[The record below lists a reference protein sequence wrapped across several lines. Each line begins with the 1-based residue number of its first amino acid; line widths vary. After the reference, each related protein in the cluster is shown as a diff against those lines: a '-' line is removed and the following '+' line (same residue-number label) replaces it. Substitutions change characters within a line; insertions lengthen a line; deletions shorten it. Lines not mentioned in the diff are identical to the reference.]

1 MQSNVNHNINN
12 VLIANPLDNLFV
24 DVLNAVTDKLV
35 LLVNI
40 DLCTENIIIEVFE
53 RYSRGYLVPAGVVTV
68 PRQQNHLSKS
78 NSTLTELELTL
89 MSASW

>member
-1 MQSNVNHNINN
+1 MSHNINN
-12 VLIANPLDNLFV
+12 VMIANPSDNLFV
-24 DVLNAVTDKLV
+24 DVLNTVTDKLM

-40 DLCTENIIIEVFE
+40 DSCTENIIIEVFE
-53 RYSRGYLVPAGVVTV
+53 RYSRGYSVTAGVVTV